1 MISIR
6 QFETTRMYTN
16 TYICFDE
23 DTREGF
29 ILDVGE
35 CTEDILSYIKRNNI
49 KIRYII
55 LTHGHFDH
63 ICGVA
68 DFLDLYPNALV
79 IMHKED
85 IHMIS
90 DKTNLAY
97 QNGETVRQ
105 FKVDITI
112 EDTKEMD
119 ICSMKTKFMSTP
131 GHTAGSMIVMLEDY
145 MFSGDTLFYHGIG
158 ATNFPTGNLPAMI
171 RSISRIFC
179 DLDKNYRI
187 FPGHGNSTTVEHERE
202 HSKFDQFASYDP
214 E

>member
-97 QNGETVRQ
+97 QNGETVRVQ
-105 FKVDITI
+105 GILLPPTSIIVHRVLKRIRLP
-112 EDTKEMD
+112 
-119 ICSMKTKFMSTP
+119 CSTSFSP
-131 GHTAGSMIVMLEDY
+131 TAPWPY
-145 MFSGDTLFYHGIG
+145 
-158 ATNFPTGNLPAMI
+158 
-171 RSISRIFC
+171 
-179 DLDKNYRI
+179 
-187 FPGHGNSTTVEHERE
+187 
-202 HSKFDQFASYDP
+202 
-214 E
+214 